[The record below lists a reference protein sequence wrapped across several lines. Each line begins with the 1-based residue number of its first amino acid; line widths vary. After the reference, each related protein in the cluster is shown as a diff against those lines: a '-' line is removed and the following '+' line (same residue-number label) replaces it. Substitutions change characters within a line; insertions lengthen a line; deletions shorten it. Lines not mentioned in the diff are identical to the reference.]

1 MFGEEILQF
10 SELIFLKNWMA
21 KISQVETA
29 SRCQLLETGRVHSQW
44 IQLDSLL
51 LEALDKWI
59 IQEEAYAQSWHWL
72 PL

>member
-1 MFGEEILQF
+1 
-10 SELIFLKNWMA
+10 MA
-21 KISQVETA
+21 KILQVETA
-29 SRCQLLETGRVHSQW
+29 SRCQLLEMGRVHSQW

-72 PL
+72 LL